1 MKFKIKKIHYKL
13 GLKGEIKNNET
24 SIKESR
30 KKKIRNHKNKDQ
42 SKTSKHNKKIEQAKF
57 FNVFFLHIKSPR
69 CKLKSLCTDLI
80 KQINNHCVK
89 K

>member
-30 KKKIRNHKNKDQ
+30 KKKSEIIRIRINLKHQNIIKKSNKQ
-42 SKTSKHNKKIEQAKF
+42 NFSTSF
-57 FNVFFLHIKSPR
+57 FYI
-69 CKLKSLCTDLI
+69 
-80 KQINNHCVK
+80 
-89 K
+89 